1 MIHNTNSR
9 NSRKFLCLGSDL
21 IEIQSADL
29 KGAQTL
35 DLYTDFQLKDY
46 EQNCDETAMQQGQN
60 TQSTFSCKFSLTD
73 FLL

>member
-46 EQNCDETAMQQGQN
+46 EQNCDETAMQHGKILNQLFHA
-60 TQSTFSCKFSLTD
+60 S
-73 FLL
+73 FL